1 MLTRQKLEDFILF
14 LKKKQWEVFG
24 TQKLNGA
31 LTIDSIKNPED
42 LKLESGLPFFSFKRF
57 FVPEK
62 ETLFEYKNQNLKIDL
77 LSKKDVA
84 IFGINL
90 LDLKAVLLYDQV
102 FEKDP
107 YYQARRRHIL
117 IVGHSLIPDLPQ
129 NIFEQTFEEDILE
142 HLSFDIFL
150 ASLNNPT
157 QPPLRLK
164 GGEEGLEY
172 AVFTGSPL
180 GQKILNE
187 FGYKDYINIQF
198 SGPVREGKLDER
210 MLKLKD
216 KLENKHNQKIWDELG
231 KRCIECGKCT
241 IVCPTCF
248 CFRIDDQ
255 AELGPASGQKAEQNS
270 SYGTRQ
276 RCWDSCYWQEFSE
289 VAGGASPSAGG
300 EGQGY
305 KFLKN
310 TAERIH
316 FWYFH
321 KFARLP
327 DEFNFMG
334 CVGCRRCAAVC
345 PVGIDIAEVLKS
357 IENS

>member
-157 QPPLRLK
+157 QPPLRLR

-216 KLENKHNQKIWDELG
+216 KLENNIIRK
-231 KRCIECGKCT
+231 
-241 IVCPTCF
+241 F
-248 CFRIDDQ
+248 
-255 AELGPASGQKAEQNS
+255 
-270 SYGTRQ
+270 GTS
-276 RCWDSCYWQEFSE
+276 WGNA
-289 VAGGASPSAGG
+289 VLNAGNAQLS
-300 EGQGY
+300 
-305 KFLKN
+305 
-310 TAERIH
+310 
-316 FWYFH
+316 
-321 KFARLP
+321 ARLVFVLELTIKLSSVLP
-327 DEFNFMG
+327 RAKKQNKIQVMAQG
-334 CVGCRRCAAVC
+334 NA
-345 PVGIDIAEVLKS
+345 VGIPATGRNFPRWREALLRQLAEKGKA
-357 IENS
+357 INF